1 MRTAKQGELKA
12 KVLECLKD
20 GGLFIADIAKA
31 IDRPASLTDG
41 IVKNCINTGVVFVA
55 GIKGHRK
62 YFLTKDEA
70 DAFELIAHQVREERL
85 KASKERTLANERA
98 RNARRCERERAARGL
113 APVKVNLA
121 PKKSGV
127 KLGKPDPK
135 KLHLAATIV
144 WPETVKVQ
152 VCPRFPDRFAF
163 EPPKGWKGQIT
174 RDQRARWLEAA
185 SGASV
190 Y

>member
-1 MRTAKQGELKA
+1 MRVAKQGELKA

-20 GGLFIADIAKA
+20 GGLFIAEIAKA

-41 IVKNCINTGVVFVA
+41 IVKNCINQSLVFVA

-70 DAFELIAHQVREERL
+70 DAFELIAHQVRDERL

-98 RNARRCERERAARGL
+98 RHARRREKLRLEKGL
-113 APVKVNLA
+113 PAKVDLT
-121 PKKSGV
+121 PRKSGV
-127 KLGKPDPK
+127 KLGKPDAK
-135 KLHLAATIV
+135 KLHLSATIV
-144 WPETVKVQ
+144 WPESVKVQ
-152 VCPRFPDRFAF
+152 ICPRFPDRFAF

-174 RDQRARWLEAA
+174 KDQRARWLHEI
-185 SGASV
+185 GG
-190 Y
+190 